1 MLKITTLAVT
11 LGLAL
16 TAPAFAQNVDQ
27 NPEAAGVRAALDH
40 YIAGH
45 ATGSGAEFREAFHD
59 EAKLFWMRDGK
70 FMQRTDDEYIA
81 GASGKPP
88 ADEAQRKRSV
98 EILDITG
105 DVAVAKVVLDGHVR
119 RLHVAP
125 EDRERVED
133 RQQDLQR
140 PAQGQV
146 LEFTRHGAA

>member
-1 MLKITTLAVT
+1 MLKITILAAA

-16 TAPAFAQNVDQ
+16 TTPALAQNVDQ
-27 NPEAAGVRAALDH
+27 NPETPGVRAALDH

-105 DVAVAKVVLDGHVR
+105 DVAVAKVVLDYPTVTFVDYMSLLKTESGWKIVNKTFN
-119 RLHVAP
+119 
-125 EDRERVED
+125 
-133 RQQDLQR
+133 
-140 PAQGQV
+140 AQPK
-146 LEFTRHGAA
+146 AKS

>member
-105 DVAVAKVVLDGHVR
+105 DVAVAKVVLDYPTVTFVDYMSLLKTESGWKIVNKTFN
-119 RLHVAP
+119 
-125 EDRERVED
+125 
-133 RQQDLQR
+133 
-140 PAQGQV
+140 AQPK
-146 LEFTRHGAA
+146 AKS

>member
-27 NPEAAGVRAALDH
+27 NPEAPGVRAALDH

-105 DVAVAKVVLDGHVR
+105 DVAVAKVVLDYPTVTFVDYMSLLKTESGWKIVNKTFN
-119 RLHVAP
+119 
-125 EDRERVED
+125 
-133 RQQDLQR
+133 
-140 PAQGQV
+140 AQPK
-146 LEFTRHGAA
+146 AKS

>member
-16 TAPAFAQNVDQ
+16 AAPTLAQSVDQ

-45 ATGSGAEFREAFHD
+45 ATGDGAEHRQAFHD

-81 GASGKPP
+81 GSPGKP
-88 ADEAQRKRSV
+88 ADDEAQRKRSV
-98 EILDITG
+98 QILDITG
-105 DVAVAKVVLDGHVR
+105 DVAVAKVVLDY
-119 RLHVAP
+119 
-125 EDRERVED
+125 
-133 RQQDLQR
+133 
-140 PAQGQV
+140 PAVTFVDYMSLVKTESGWKIVNKIFNAQPK
-146 LEFTRHGAA
+146 AKS

>member
-27 NPEAAGVRAALDH
+27 NPEAAGVRVALDH

-105 DVAVAKVVLDGHVR
+105 DVAVAKVVLDYPTVTFVDYMSLLKTESGWKIVNKTFN
-119 RLHVAP
+119 
-125 EDRERVED
+125 
-133 RQQDLQR
+133 
-140 PAQGQV
+140 AQPK
-146 LEFTRHGAA
+146 AKS